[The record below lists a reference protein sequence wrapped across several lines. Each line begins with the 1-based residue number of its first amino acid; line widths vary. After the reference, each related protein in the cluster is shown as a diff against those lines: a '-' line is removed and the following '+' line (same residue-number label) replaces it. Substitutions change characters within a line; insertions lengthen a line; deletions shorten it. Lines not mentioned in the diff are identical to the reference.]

1 MQDPR
6 EVLRT
11 LVSFLKPRSE
21 IELLYHYLDMASLLG
36 AIDYDSALCTL
47 ARRSIDEIFVL
58 SHRYPAIFSE
68 FLEVMQQVLENIFGE
83 TIVIGKLDKANFFES
98 IQEALRSY
106 LARRSGL
113 ATNLEIEKRATSLT
127 CRVVTYASR
136 ILFTKYGLMSI
147 VMVG

>member
-1 MQDPR
+1 MLDLR
-6 EVLRT
+6 EALRT
-11 LVSFLKPRSE
+11 LISFLKPRSE
-21 IELLYHYLDMASLLG
+21 IELLYHYFDLASLLG

-68 FLEVMQQVLENIFGE
+68 FLEVLQQVLENMFGE

-98 IQEALRSY
+98 VQEALRIY
-106 LARRSGL
+106 LARKGGL
-113 ATNLEIEKRATSLT
+113 TTNLEIERRATSLA
-127 CRVVTYASR
+127 CRVITYASR

-147 VMVG
+147 VMIS